1 MTDAAP
7 PASAPPAADTDEV
20 RLLGG
25 AARLRQARGGYRAG
39 LDAALLAAAVAGDLA
54 GGAAGIEAGC
64 GAGAALVQA
73 ALRAPGARLVGLERD
88 ADALRLAGENIAL
101 NGLAARVSAQAGDV
115 DAGFAACGLARADA
129 AFANPPYFDDPAAL
143 RPPAP
148 ARRGAWMADGGLAAW
163 TGFLLAAV
171 RDGGTV
177 TLVHRADRLGDLLSL
192 MAEKAGDLQV
202 RPIHAFA
209 DAAAKR
215 VLVRGRRLS
224 RAPLRLLPPLVLQA
238 TDGAPAPYAAAL
250 LRGEAALAWG

>member
-1 MTDAAP
+1 MTHAS
-7 PASAPPAADTDEV
+7 PASADIDEV

-54 GGAAGIEAGC
+54 EGASGIEAGC
-64 GAGAALVQA
+64 GAGGALVQA

-88 ADALRLAGENIAL
+88 PGAVRLADENVAL
-101 NGLAARVSAQAGDV
+101 NGLTARVSAQAGDV
-115 DAGFAACGLARADA
+115 DAGFTASGLGRADV

-143 RPPAP
+143 RPPAA

-171 RDGGTV
+171 RDGGAV

-192 MAEKAGDLQV
+192 LAEKAGDLQV
-202 RPIHAFA
+202 RPVHAFS
-209 DAAAKR
+209 DAPAKR
-215 VLVRGRRLS
+215 VLVRCRRLS
-224 RAPLRLLPPLVLQA
+224 RGPLRLLPPLVVHA
-238 TDGAPAPYAAAL
+238 PEGAPAPYAAAL
-250 LRGEAALAWG
+250 LRGEAALAWER